1 MTGAPGWSCSGWKS
15 GGLRL
20 RTWRA
25 TARHVEMFDC
35 LRACADLPVVKP
47 KHEMTEREHRLL
59 QAFAM
64 VRDELMLDGDSRRKI
79 RKLKNL

>member
-1 MTGAPGWSCSGWKS
+1 
-15 GGLRL
+15 
-20 RTWRA
+20 
-25 TARHVEMFDC
+25 
-35 LRACADLPVVKP
+35 
-47 KHEMTEREHRLL
+47 MTEREHSLR